1 MVFFISCGF
10 LTLTNLVY
18 LLWASGK
25 MQPWNEPEREHI
37 ENGIAEKAA
46 NDDSGE
52 IETKTSKEKREGN

>member
-25 MQPWNEPEREHI
+25 MQPWNEPERPHI
-37 ENGIAEKAA
+37 ENGVAGKVDIE
-46 NDDSGE
+46 DSEE
-52 IETKTSKEKREGN
+52 IEKKIPKEKSDEN